1 MAYHYYI
8 YYRVPVERVDA
19 VRGQATDL
27 VRRVTALTGI
37 AGRVLRRSDEPGLF
51 MEIYEGV
58 PERDRFERSLD
69 EAERATDAA
78 SWVAPGQSRQR
89 ECFED

>member
-8 YYRVPVERVDA
+8 YYRVPVERIGA
-19 VRGQATDL
+19 IRERAADL
-27 VRRVTALTGI
+27 LGRVTALTGV

-58 PERDRFERSLD
+58 LERDRFERGLD
-69 EAERATDAA
+69 EAERAADAV
-78 SWVAPGQSRQR
+78 SWPAPGQSRHR